1 MKKQTK
7 DTAYGCLLHDFG
19 KIVYRAGGSGTHS
32 SLGVQSLS
40 CLDPGEWQPVLD
52 CIAYHHAREL
62 RAKLQSRDS
71 IARDNIACDSVTYIA
86 YVADN
91 ISAAADRREVEDG
104 GNGFDRFLPLM
115 SVFANM
121 HAQPVDAYIPPSD
134 DERLHMPRLDKS
146 LRIPHTYYQ
155 AAESRIKAR
164 LFGTSPDESQL
175 NSLLSLLEA
184 TTANFPSSTN
194 LGESNDISLYDHLK
208 TTAAIGSCISEYL
221 IESGET
227 DYKKRLFDNEQ
238 TFRDE
243 PAFLLYT
250 ADLSGIQSFIYT
262 IADRGALKSLRGRS
276 FFLGLLMEHYADE
289 LLAACGLCRA
299 NLLYIGGGHCYL
311 LLPNTAETLAA
322 VNSWNLRFN
331 DFLIDNFGAGL
342 FLAQGYTPCTANEL
356 MNEPRADAPYKAMFR
371 RLSGEVASHKSHRYT
386 AAQLVRMNRAE
397 GMSERECRICGRS
410 SELDGDT
417 CVWCNNF
424 IALSGKLVESQDENR
439 PPVDTYVVTKAGI
452 PGITPDFTLPGFD
465 GDVDFSF
472 TDEVSARRLIAAL
485 SESDSVVRVYT
496 KNKSCTGFR
505 YSTKIN
511 VGEYSAAST
520 LDELA
525 DSSSGIRRLA
535 VCRMDVDRLGEA
547 FVSGYEDKSANSP
560 EKRYRLV
567 TISRTAAFSRQM
579 SRFFGLY
586 INEILS
592 GSYDGSYEGPL
603 DVSVV
608 YSGGDDLFLVGA
620 WDDTIEAALRI
631 QKTLA
636 EYTSGKLT
644 ISGGIGLFD
653 PHYPIRA
660 AADEVAALEER
671 AKSYERGGQQKN
683 AVSLFGRS
691 EDHTYSWDDFEK
703 RVRGEKLRQLTEY
716 FSANQAKYSGD
727 NADGDIRCVGS
738 AFLYRLLLLLR
749 ETKSSGSINIAR
761 LAYQLARL
769 EPKRDDS
776 EKSKSEFAV
785 YEKFAHNIY
794 NWARSPRD
802 RDELITAI
810 YLYVYLNRVSDD

>member
-7 DTAYGCLLHDFG
+7 DTAYGCLMHDFG

-40 CLDPGEWQPVLD
+40 CLDPSEWQPVLD

-71 IARDNIACDSVTYIA
+71 IARDNIACDSVAYIA
-86 YVADN
+86 CVADN
-91 ISAAADRREVEDG
+91 ISAAADRRKVDDG
-104 GNGFDRFLPLM
+104 GNSFDRFLPLM

-121 HAQPVDAYIPPSD
+121 HAQTVDAYIPPSD
-134 DERLHMPRLDKS
+134 DERLHMPRPDKS
-146 LRIPHTYYQ
+146 LRIPQTYYQ
-155 AAESRIKAR
+155 AAESRIKTR
-164 LFGTSPDESQL
+164 LFETSPDESQL

-184 TTANFPSSTN
+184 TTAGFPSSTN

-311 LLPNTAETLAA
+311 LLPNTAETLEA
-322 VNSWNLRFN
+322 VSSWNLRFN

-397 GMSERECRICGRS
+397 GMSERECRICGRG

-424 IALSGKLVESQDENR
+424 IALSGKLIEQSDANR
-439 PPVDTYVVTKAGI
+439 PPIDTYVVTKAGT

-472 TDEVSARRLIAAL
+472 TDEKSARRLIAAL
-485 SESDSVVRVYT
+485 SRSDSVVRVYT

-511 VGEYSAAST
+511 VGEYSAART

-547 FVSGYEDKSANSP
+547 FVSGYEDKDASSP

-592 GSYDGSYEGPL
+592 GSYDGSNERPL

-653 PHYPIRA
+653 PHFPIRA

-683 AVSLFGRS
+683 ALSLFGRS
-691 EDHTYSWDDFEK
+691 EDHTYSWSDFEN
-703 RVRGEKLRQLTEY
+703 RVLGEKTNQLTDY
-716 FSANQAKYSGD
+716 FNANRAKDSGD
-727 NADGDIRCVGS
+727 NSVRETRNIGNT
-738 AFLYRLLLLLR
+738 FLYRLLLLLR
-749 ETKSSGSINIAR
+749 ESKSSGSINIAR

-769 EPKRDDS
+769 EPKRNDS

-810 YLYVYLNRVSDD
+810 YLYVYLNRGSAD